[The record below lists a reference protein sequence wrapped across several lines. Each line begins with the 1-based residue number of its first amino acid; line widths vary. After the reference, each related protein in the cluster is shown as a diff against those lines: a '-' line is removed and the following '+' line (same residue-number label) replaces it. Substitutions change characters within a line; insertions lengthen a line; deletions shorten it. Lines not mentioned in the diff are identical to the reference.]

1 MNTILNKVSP
11 LSKLSF
17 WIGCCILGLMILLS
31 SCKSQKLAI
40 VDKQGKL
47 VVRTQNKVFEDIIG
61 KEYDYNTISAKGK
74 VSVMGKEL
82 TTIFKI
88 KKDSILQASVRPLL
102 GIEVLRLDITPSRIV
117 VIDRLKKQYAVVP
130 LDQDIVASLGF
141 NFYNLQSLFTNKLFL
156 PGQKNVESKDYNK
169 YIYSIQSNEY
179 VLECDGK
186 NSVNY
191 LFTVDNLN
199 LINQINVSLVNKDA
213 SMVWSYKNFVED
225 NNNITYPTQ
234 IDAKIK
240 VGVRVVKVGVTYPKL
255 DIDTNISF
263 DTSIPSSYSE
273 HDMKDLIKDY
283 IK

>member
-1 MNTILNKVSP
+1 MNSHTRLYFW
-11 LSKLSF
+11 LST
-17 WIGCCILGLMILLS
+17 CILGLLVLLS

-40 VDKQGKL
+40 VDQQGKL
-47 VVRTQNKVFEDIIG
+47 IVRTQSKVFEDILS

-74 VSVMGKEL
+74 VAVMGKEL

-102 GIEVLRLDITPSRIV
+102 GIEVLRLDITPSQV
-117 VIDRLKKQYAVVP
+117 VIIDRLKKQYAIVT
-130 LDQDIVASLGF
+130 LDQETVASLGF
-141 NFYNLQSLFTNKLFL
+141 NFHNLQSLFTNKLFL
-156 PGQKNVESKDYNK
+156 PGQNNVETKDFNK
-169 YIYSIQSNEY
+169 YIFSIQSNEY
-179 VLECDGK
+179 VLECDGR

-213 SMVWSYKNFVED
+213 SMIWNYKNFVED
-225 NNNITYPTQ
+225 NNHITYPTQ
-234 IDAKIK
+234 IEAKVK
-240 VGVRVVKVGVTYPKL
+240 MGVRVVKVGVSYPKL

-263 DTSIPSSYSE
+263 DTSIPSNYSE
-273 HDMKDLIKDY
+273 RNIKELIKDY